1 MTQKRRLL
9 SAAAALLAFVML
21 FSLVFLALEGDHDCQ
36 GEDCAVC
43 AQIARCE
50 LLLKNLILLSGILA
64 ALQILAA
71 CRAESGKCAPVRFG
85 PVTPVSLKVKL
96 SD

>member
-1 MTQKRRLL
+1 MTQKRWLL
-9 SAAAALLAFVML
+9 SAAAVLLALVML
-21 FSLVFLALEGDHDCQ
+21 FSLVFLALAGDHECR

-43 AQIARCE
+43 AQIALCE
-50 LLLKNLILLSGILA
+50 QLLKNLILPAAILA
-64 ALQILAA
+64 ALRILAA
-71 CRAESGKCAPVRFG
+71 CRAESGEHAPVCFG